1 MQLYIDKFDYQL
13 NSLTND
19 AIQDEIELLE
29 EKLGEMEE
37 NNFKFTKFFKEI
49 IEKETQSTSND
60 FSRINLKDPIVKMV
74 RLQNITIQICS
85 LQLKQFSESVMNIKK
100 CLKKNNYVLIFDP
113 SEKIEPIVLEELDY
127 RNFIRLRDTLN
138 STSIYDLFQEK
149 IHSY

>member
-1 MQLYIDKFDYQL
+1 MRLYVDKFDYQL
-13 NSLTND
+13 NNLNNEK
-19 AIQDEIELLE
+19 INQEIDFLE

-37 NNFKFTKFFKEI
+37 NNYKFTKFFKDISDRENEI
-49 IEKETQSTSND
+49 SSND
-60 FSRINLKDPIVKMV
+60 FSRINFKDPGFKQI
-74 RLQNITIQICS
+74 RLHNIKIQIYS

-100 CLKKNNYVLIFDP
+100 HLKKDNYLLLFDP
-113 SEKIEPIVLEELDY
+113 SEKIEPVVVEELDY

>member
-13 NSLTND
+13 NNLNNE
-19 AIQDEIELLE
+19 AINEEIEVLE

-37 NNFKFTKFFKEI
+37 NNYKFTTFFKEI
-49 IEKETQSTSND
+49 LDKENEMTSND
-60 FSRINLKDPIVKMV
+60 FSRINLRDPAIRHV
-74 RLQNITIQICS
+74 RLQNIKIQIYS
-85 LQLKQFSESVMNIKK
+85 LQLKQFSETVMNIKK
-100 CLKKNNYVLIFDP
+100 CLKKDNYVLIFDP

>member
-1 MQLYIDKFDYQL
+1 MQLYIDKFDYQI

-19 AIQDEIELLE
+19 EIQEEIELLE

-37 NNFKFTKFFKEI
+37 NNLQFTKFFKDI
-49 IEKETQSTSND
+49 IDKETALTSND
-60 FSRINLKDPIVKMV
+60 FSRINLKDPTVKMV
-74 RLQNITIQICS
+74 RLQNIKIQLFS

-100 CLKKNNYVLIFDP
+100 SLKKDNYVLIFDP
-113 SEKIEPIVLEELDY
+113 TEKIEPIVLEELDY